1 MKLLVVG
8 SRSIVDFDLS
18 PYISSDTDTIISGG
32 AKGIDRLAERYADSK
47 HLSKYILRPRYDLF
61 GKSALLHRNRQMVD
75 MSDAV
80 LDIWDGKS
88 RGTLYTIK
96 YAQKSGKPLTVVD
109 LSKIVI

>member
-8 SRSIVDFDLS
+8 SRNIDDFDLS
-18 PYISSDTDTIISGG
+18 LYISDDTDTIISGG
-32 AKGIDRLAERYADSK
+32 ACGIDRLAEQYADKK
-47 HLSKYILRPRYDLF
+47 HISKYILRPRYDLF
-61 GKSALLHRNRQMVD
+61 GKSAPLYRNRQMVD
-75 MSDAV
+75 MSDAILAV
-80 LDIWDGKS
+80 WDGKS